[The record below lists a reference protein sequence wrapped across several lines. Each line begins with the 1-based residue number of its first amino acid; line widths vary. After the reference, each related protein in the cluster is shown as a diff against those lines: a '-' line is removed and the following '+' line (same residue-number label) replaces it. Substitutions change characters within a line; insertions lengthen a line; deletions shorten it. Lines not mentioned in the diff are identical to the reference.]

1 MPTFPRLKYISLL
14 LGLIPFVFFSWSLFT
29 FSINIPWLDDF
40 EAPMTIRAWFA
51 QPDWLDRLKMIWF
64 PNNEHR
70 IVTLR
75 LWVMVHYL
83 VFNQLDLKALLLT
96 SHIYILIIF
105 VLFWFNLPVK
115 NRWWYFL
122 PIPFLYLNFQYHL
135 NTFWFIVSIQR
146 NLVIGFGFLAM
157 FCLSKGSHKLFITG
171 VVCTMLACL
180 SNSDGLLFIAA
191 GGMILLTKF
200 EVKKLGIWI
209 GIFVTFLFLFF
220 WNYPSMGSNQN
231 GLIYLAGHPW
241 QSIQGFFVFLGG
253 SADYF
258 NEQDSTIRLIFS
270 FSMGLLLFIIIIW
283 GFQRWIFTNTEKKYS
298 SFSQRWTSGELANSH
313 QLFLAGCLTFCILN
327 GVLLALLRSKSGPF
341 VFLIG
346 NYKIIATL
354 AMLLTYVVSTHL
366 VSSVFTTKWV
376 LPVAIVFWISSIVT
390 YYPAIKNRKEF
401 LLQDYQSFIH
411 DKQGLGFNKEN
422 VKKYELHLMMV
433 QMIHKGEYIPGT
445 K

>member
-1 MPTFPRLKYISLL
+1 MPSLPRLKLISIL
-14 LGLIPFVFFSWSLFT
+14 LGLIPIVFFTWSLFS

-51 QPDWLDRLKMIWF
+51 HPDWFDRLKMIWF

-75 LWVMVHYL
+75 LWVMVHYF
-83 VFNQLDLKALLLT
+83 VFHQLDLKALLLT
-96 SHIYILIIF
+96 SHLYIIIIF
-105 VLFWFNLPVK
+105 VLMWFNLPLK

-157 FCLSKGSHKLFITG
+157 YCLSRGGNKLFVTG
-171 VVCTMLACL
+171 IVCTMLACM
-180 SNSDGLLFIAA
+180 SNSDGLLFIAS
-191 GGMILLTKF
+191 GGMILLTAF
-200 EVKKLGIWI
+200 DLKKLVIWVVVFI
-209 GIFVTFLFLFF
+209 TFLTLFF
-220 WNYPSMGSNQN
+220 WNYPSMGANQN
-231 GLIYLAGHPW
+231 GLIYLLGHPW

-258 NEQDSTIRLIFS
+258 NEQDSSIRLVFS
-270 FSMGLLLFIIIIW
+270 FTMGFLLFIIILW
-283 GFQRWIFTNTEKKYS
+283 GFQRWVFIKALKTYPSLLN
-298 SFSQRWTSGELANSH
+298 RWTSQEMANPS
-313 QLFLAGCLTFCILN
+313 QLFLAGCLTFCLLN
-327 GVLLALLRSKSGPF
+327 GVLLAVLRSKYGPF

-354 AMLLTYVVSTHL
+354 AMLLTYVLSTHL
-366 VSSVFTTKWV
+366 VSSNFTTKWV
-376 LPVAIVFWISSIVT
+376 LPVAMIFWLSSIIT
-390 YYPAIKNRKEF
+390 YYPAIKSRKEF

-411 DKQGLGFNKEN
+411 EKQGLGFSKEN
-422 VKKYELHLMMV
+422 VKKYDLHLMMV
-433 QMIHKGEYIPGT
+433 QMLNKGEFKPAI